1 MPTLGKYKNILIA
14 IALSCI
20 LYLGYVYL
28 APSSEDAALVPS
40 AGGGGTGALAVD
52 RELLTLLSDI
62 KQIKLDASLFT
73 SPMFQSLE
81 DYSQTIPSEAVGRS
95 NPFAP
100 IGK

>member
-28 APSSEDAALVPS
+28 APAAEDAALVPS
-40 AGGGGTGALAVD
+40 GGAAGADLAVD

-62 KQIKLDASLFT
+62 RQIKLDASLFT
-73 SPMFQSLE
+73 NPVFQSLE
-81 DYSQTIPSEAVGRS
+81 DYGQTIPNEAVGRA